1 MINLDTEFPSG
12 GKGYCGDG
20 GIEVIRAYVRD
31 LRHRATEYGADMG
44 VQIPESRVCGKFALE
59 PSENPV
65 LREVAS
71 LLNLP

>member
-44 VQIPESRVCGKFALE
+44 VQTP
-59 PSENPV
+59 
-65 LREVAS
+65 
-71 LLNLP
+71 